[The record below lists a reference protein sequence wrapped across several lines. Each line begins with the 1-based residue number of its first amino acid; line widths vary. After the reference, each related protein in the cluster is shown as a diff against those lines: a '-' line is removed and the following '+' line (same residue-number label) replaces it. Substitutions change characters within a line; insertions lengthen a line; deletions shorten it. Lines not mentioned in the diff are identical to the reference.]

1 VTIAGSEPDEM
12 ERFPHDNRA
21 LTCHTAV
28 PRVCAGGE
36 SSIALWKGLMSC
48 QVRLTATVKHTNQ
61 CGMGARLMKIGFT
74 RIASDDREGAIPVA
88 AMPLMKATAR
98 SSMVTLIGL
107 VGKMPALP
115 RDMSKARDA
124 LWIFGRRDERVS
136 FDRYTR

>member
-1 VTIAGSEPDEM
+1 M
-12 ERFPHDNRA
+12 ERFHHDNRA
-21 LTCHTAV
+21 LHLPYGSAKSMRRLE
-28 PRVCAGGE
+28 P
-36 SSIALWKGLMSC
+36 SIALWKGSMSC

-61 CGMGARLMKIGFT
+61 CGMGARLMKIGFA
-74 RIASDDREGAIPVA
+74 RIACDDREGAIPVA